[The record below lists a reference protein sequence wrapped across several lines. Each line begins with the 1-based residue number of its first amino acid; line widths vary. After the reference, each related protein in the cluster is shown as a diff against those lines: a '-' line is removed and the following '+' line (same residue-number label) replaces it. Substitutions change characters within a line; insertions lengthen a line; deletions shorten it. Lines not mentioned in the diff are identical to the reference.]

1 MTSVCL
7 ASVKRF
13 SGRSA
18 VLITRGSGGGGRTTA
33 IMGVATGIP
42 TGTAGGPDGAGRG
55 TASFTGK
62 SATVLASMLASAGVP
77 TDGISAYRE
86 LTAAG
91 AAAAAAGVAGDPD
104 ISPIVRTLLFWV
116 VLTIVC

>member
-1 MTSVCL
+1 
-7 ASVKRF
+7 
-13 SGRSA
+13 
-18 VLITRGSGGGGRTTA
+18 
-33 IMGVATGIP
+33 
-42 TGTAGGPDGAGRG
+42 
-55 TASFTGK
+55 
-62 SATVLASMLASAGVP
+62 MLASAGVP